1 MTVAEKIL
9 RAKADLD
16 AVYDTGYEK
25 GKEDAGGDVP
35 VYTGEVEVR
44 NNGKAS

>member
-1 MTVAEKIL
+1 MTIAEKIL

-25 GKEDAGGDVP
+25 GYEKGKENADGDVP
-35 VYTGEVEVR
+35 VYNGEVEVI
-44 NNGKAS
+44 